1 MQQKSTNIK
10 VNQQDIKD
18 IDDIL
23 TELKIYVSKASLQDL
38 RYSASRIA
46 KDAKLTA
53 PVDTGSDSTETG
65 NPTIGSYF
73 EGAFGQIFDEDLEG
87 IYIEAPADYAS
98 FVEFGTSKQKPKPY
112 LYPAAYKEF
121 PKLLK
126 KIKMKLNKIVK

>member
-1 MQQKSTNIK
+1 MAKDVNFIGGRSYIR
-10 VNQQDIKD
+10 VNQQDINN

-38 RYSASRIA
+38 RKSAAYIA

-53 PVDTGSDSTETG
+53 PVKTGFLK
-65 NPTIGSYF
+65 GSIF
-73 EGAFGQIFDEDLEG
+73 FDEDLG
-87 IYIEAPADYAS
+87 GVYIEAPADYAS
-98 FVEFGTSKQKPKPY
+98 YVEFGTSKQKPQPY
-112 LYPAAYKEF
+112 FYSAAYKEF

>member
-1 MQQKSTNIK
+1 MAKDVNFIGGRSYIR
-10 VNQQDIKD
+10 VNQQDINN
-18 IDDIL
+18 IDNIL

-38 RYSASRIA
+38 RYSAAYIA
-46 KDAKLTA
+46 KDAKLTLR
-53 PVDTGSDSTETG
+53 PGYGLDTGFLK
-65 NPTIGSYF
+65 GSIF
-73 EGAFGQIFDEDLEG
+73 FDEDLEG
-87 IYIEAPADYAS
+87 VYIEAPADYAS

>member
-23 TELKIYVSKASLQDL
+23 TELKIYVSKASSQDL

-53 PVDTGSDSTETG
+53 PVDTGFLK
-65 NPTIGSYF
+65 GSIF
-73 EGAFGQIFDEDLEG
+73 FDEDLEG
-87 IYIEAPADYAS
+87 VYIEAPADYAS

-126 KIKMKLNKIVK
+126 QIKKKLNKIVK